1 MVKLDGASKKRTD
14 YRTEY
19 PVQLYGKR
27 KKRVYMRLKGLFF
40 LERCLSS
47 LPCLW
52 EADRGFLVKTNK
64 EQAEFAEYFPVEN
77 ALSGAEASLRT
88 LL

>member
-27 KKRVYMRLKGLFF
+27 KNAGYMRLKGIFF
-40 LERCLSS
+40 FRRLSLS
-47 LPCLW
+47 IAVALRSW
-52 EADRGFLVKTNK
+52 QSFFG
-64 EQAEFAEYFPVEN
+64 EN
-77 ALSGAEASLRT
+77 Q
-88 LL
+88 